1 MTREKYAIIKTE
13 QIFADMLEVLQM
25 DEVQGTIYDVVFR
38 NEQNGYTVLELEQD
52 KELHTLVGYFSFL
65 NIGETIRAFG
75 KWVQH
80 PDYGNQFKVETYSS
94 VTPATANGIEK
105 YLASG
110 LIPGIGPHTAK
121 KLVEK
126 FGLDTLDIIQYNP
139 DRLTE
144 VEGIGQKKAEKIF
157 EAFQEQKE
165 LKDIMIFL
173 EQYGIGPA
181 YAVRIYKTYG
191 ADTIKEIKDN
201 PYKLADDVFGIGFKM
216 ADKVALSMGISKS
229 SQHRVASGT
238 RYVLNQYHG
247 NGHTFVPQAELVRT
261 ASALLEV
268 DETRVEDTIVKLF
281 IEKKLVVENI
291 SDIKGVYSVPFF
303 KAESGA
309 AGRLTQLLHYK
320 ISPLDVDMDSEIEAV
335 EKAEGI
341 ELAEKQRMAVK
352 EALSQGI
359 LVITGGP
366 GTGKTTT
373 IKTIINILEKQGLDV
388 LLAAP
393 TGRAAKRMQEATG
406 RDAKTIHRLLEFGYG
421 DNEEEMFFQ
430 KNEDS
435 PLECDVIIVDEVS
448 MIDILLMN
456 NLLKAIAEG
465 TRVILVGDVDQLPS
479 VGPGNVLRD
488 IIESGVLPVVRLDEI
503 FRQAESSMIV
513 VNAHKINR
521 GETPVISS
529 KNSDFFLIRQESQ
542 EDIVSTI
549 IELCTERLP
558 KYTGLDFYE
567 GIQVL
572 SPMKKGLC
580 GVLNLNQELQKALNP
595 QGRDK
600 AEKPHREA
608 VFRVGDKVMQIK
620 NNYKMK
626 WQSILDFDKE
636 GEGVFNGDL
645 GTIMDMDT
653 EEQYLEVLFDRE
665 RMVRYDFSMLD
676 ELEHAYA
683 LTVHKS
689 QGSEFPVLVMPLTF
703 GPPMLMTRN
712 LLYTGLTRAK
722 SMVVLVGKDR
732 FLQQMI
738 KNNHITTR
746 HSGLKERLGR
756 WNYD

>member
-1 MTREKYAIIKTE
+1 MTGQNETREVHA
-13 QIFADMLEVLQM
+13 M
-25 DEVQGTIYDVVFR
+25 DEVQGTICEIIFR
-38 NEQNGYTVLELEQD
+38 NEYNGYTVLDLECND
-52 KELHTLVGYFSFL
+52 ELHTLIGYFSFL
-65 NIGETIRAFG
+65 NIGETIKAYG
-75 KWVQH
+75 SWVQH
-80 PDYGNQFKVETYSS
+80 PSYGNQFKVETYTT
-94 VTPATANGIEK
+94 VTPATINGIER
-105 YLASG
+105 YLSSG

-126 FGLDTLDIIQYNP
+126 FGLDTLDIMQYNP

-144 VEGIGQKKAEKIF
+144 VEGIGQKKAAKIS

-165 LKDIMIFL
+165 LKDIMMFL

-191 ADTIKEIKDN
+191 ENTIKEIKEN
-201 PYKLADDVFGIGFKM
+201 PYKLSDDIFGIGFKM
-216 ADKVALSMGISKS
+216 ADRIAMSMGVSKFS
-229 SQHRVASGT
+229 EYRTASGT

-247 NGHTFVPQAELVRT
+247 NGHTFVPQEELVRSS
-261 ASALLEV
+261 AALLDV
-268 DETRVEDTIVKLF
+268 DEAHIEDTIVRLF
-281 IEKKLVVENI
+281 IDNKLVVENI
-291 SDIKGVYSVPFF
+291 GDIRGVYSVPFF
-303 KAESGA
+303 RAESGTA
-309 AGRLTQLLHYK
+309 RRLMQLLYYK
-320 ISPLDVDMDSEIEAV
+320 IPTMDLDMDAEIAEI

-341 ELAEKQRMAVK
+341 ELADKQKTAVR
-352 EALSQGI
+352 EALTQGI

-373 IKTIINILEKQGLDV
+373 IKTIISIFEKHGLEV

-406 RDAKTIHRLLEFGYG
+406 REAKTIHRLLEFGYG
-421 DNEEEMFFQ
+421 DSDEEMFFQ
-430 KNEDS
+430 KNEES
-435 PLECDVIIVDEVS
+435 PLECDVIIIDEVS
-448 MIDILLMN
+448 MIDILLAN

-488 IIESGVLPVVRLDEI
+488 IIDSGVLPVVRLDEI

-513 VNAHKINR
+513 VNAHRINR
-521 GETPVISS
+521 GEPPVLSS
-529 KNSDFFLIRQESQ
+529 KNGDFFLIRQETQ

-549 IELCTERLP
+549 IELCTSRLP
-558 KYTGLDFYE
+558 KYTGLDPYD

-580 GVLNLNQELQKALNP
+580 GVLNLNHVLQEVLNP
-595 QGRDK
+595 RGSGK
-600 AEKPHREA
+600 EEKQHREV

-620 NNYKMK
+620 NNYRMK
-626 WQSILDFDKE
+626 WQNINNPEIE

-645 GTIMDMDT
+645 GTIASIDN
-653 EEQYLEVLFDRE
+653 EELYMEVIFDRE
-665 RMVRYDFSMLD
+665 RMVKYDFTMLD

-712 LLYTGLTRAK
+712 LLYTALTRAK
-722 SMVVLVGKDR
+722 SMVVLVGKER
-732 FLQQMI
+732 FLYQMI
-738 KNNHITTR
+738 SNNHIITR
-746 HSGLKERLGR
+746 HSGLRNRLSVTE
-756 WNYD
+756 Y

>member
-1 MTREKYAIIKTE
+1 ME
-13 QIFADMLEVLQM
+13 
-25 DEVQGTIYDVVFR
+25 EVQGTIYEVVFR

-52 KELHTLVGYFSFL
+52 KELLTLVGYFSFI
-65 NIGETIRAFG
+65 NIGETIKAYG

-80 PDYGNQFKVETYSS
+80 PDYGNQFKVETYTS
-94 VTPATANGIEK
+94 VTPATVNGIEK

-110 LIPGIGPHTAK
+110 LIPGIGPHIAK

-126 FGLDTLDIIQYNP
+126 FGLDTLDVIQYSP
-139 DRLTE
+139 DRLIE

-157 EAFQEQKE
+157 EAFFEQKE
-165 LKDIMIFL
+165 LKDIMMFL

-191 ADTIKEIKDN
+191 ANTINEIKEN
-201 PYKLADDVFGIGFKM
+201 PYKLADDIFGIGFKM
-216 ADKVALSMGISKS
+216 ADRVALSMGVSKAS
-229 SQHRVASGT
+229 EYRTASGT

-247 NGHTFVPQAELVRT
+247 NGHTFVPQEELVRT
-261 ASALLEV
+261 AAALLEV
-268 DETRVEDTIVKLF
+268 DETSVEDTILKLF
-281 IEKKLVVENI
+281 IDKKLVVENVG
-291 SDIKGVYSVPFF
+291 DIKGVYAVPFF

-309 AGRLTQLLHYK
+309 ARRLMQLLYYK
-320 ISPLDVDMDSEIEAV
+320 IPPLDVDMDKEISEV
-335 EKAEGI
+335 ERAEGI
-341 ELAEKQRMAVK
+341 ELAEKQRIAVK
-352 EALSQGI
+352 EALTQGI

-373 IKTIINILEKQGLDV
+373 IKTIINLFEKQGLEV

-421 DNEEEMFFQ
+421 DSDEEMFFQ
-430 KNEDS
+430 KNEES

-448 MIDILLMN
+448 MIDILLVN

-488 IIESGVLPVVRLDEI
+488 IIESGVLPVVTLDEI

-513 VNAHKINR
+513 VNAHRINR
-521 GETPVISS
+521 GEAPVVSS

-542 EDIVSTI
+542 ESIVSTI

-558 KYTGLDFYE
+558 KYTGLDFYD

-595 QGRDK
+595 KGSNK
-600 AEKPHREA
+600 AEKPHRDT

-620 NNYKMK
+620 NNYRMK
-626 WQSILDFDKE
+626 WKSINNSEKE
-636 GEGVFNGDL
+636 GEGEFNGDL
-645 GTIMDMDT
+645 GTIMEIDN
-653 EEQYLEVLFDRE
+653 EEQNLEVLFDRE
-665 RMVRYDFSMLD
+665 RLVKYDFTMLD

-722 SMVVLVGKDR
+722 SMVVLVGKEK

-738 KNNHITTR
+738 GNNHITTR
-746 HSGLKERLGR
+746 YSGLRGRL
-756 WNYD
+756 DKLDFI

>member
-1 MTREKYAIIKTE
+1 
-13 QIFADMLEVLQM
+13 M

-38 NEQNGYTVLELEQD
+38 NEQNGYTVLDLEQD
-52 KELHTLVGYFSFL
+52 KELLTLVGYFSFL
-65 NIGETIRAFG
+65 NLGETIKAYG
-75 KWVQH
+75 TWVQH
-80 PDYGNQFKVETYSS
+80 PNYGNQFKVETYTT
-94 VTPATANGIEK
+94 VTPATVNGIEK

-110 LIPGIGPHTAK
+110 LIPGIGPHIAR

-126 FGLDTLDIIQYNP
+126 FGLDTLDIIQYNS
-139 DRLTE
+139 DRLMQ
-144 VEGIGQKKAEKIF
+144 VEGIGQKKAAKIF

-165 LKDIMIFL
+165 LKDIMMFL
-173 EQYGIGPA
+173 EQYGIGPS

-191 ADTIKEIKDN
+191 VNTINEIKAN
-201 PYKLADDVFGIGFKM
+201 PYKLSDDIFGIGFKM
-216 ADKVALSMGISKS
+216 ADRVALSMGVSKYS
-229 SQHRVASGT
+229 EYRTASGT

-247 NGHTFVPQAELVRT
+247 SGHTFVPEDELVRS
-261 ASALLEV
+261 AAALLEV
-268 DETRVEDTIVKLF
+268 DEASVSDTLVKLS
-281 IEKKLVVENI
+281 IEKKLVVESI
-291 SDIKGVYSVPFF
+291 GDIRGVYSLPFF
-303 KAESGA
+303 MAEVGTA
-309 AGRLTQLLHYK
+309 RRLMQLLHFK
-320 ISPLDVDMDSEIEAV
+320 INPMDLDIDSEISAV
-335 EKAEGI
+335 ERLEGV
-341 ELAEKQRMAVK
+341 ELADKQKAAVG
-352 EALSQGI
+352 EALTQGI

-373 IKTIINILEKQGLDV
+373 IKTIISIFEKHGMNV

-393 TGRAAKRMQEATG
+393 TGRAAKRMQEAAG

-421 DNEEEMFFQ
+421 DSEEEMFFQ
-430 KNEDS
+430 KNEES

-465 TRVILVGDVDQLPS
+465 TRVVLVGDVDQLPS

-488 IIESGVLPVVRLDEI
+488 IIDSGMLPVVRLDEI

-513 VNAHKINR
+513 VNAHRINR
-521 GETPVISS
+521 GEPPIISS
-529 KNSDFFLIRQESQ
+529 KSGDFFLIREESQ
-542 EDIVSTI
+542 EGIVSTI
-549 IELCTERLP
+549 IELCTKRLP
-558 KYTGLDFYE
+558 NYTGLDSHE

-580 GVLNLNQELQKALNP
+580 GVLNLNQELQSALNP
-595 QGRDK
+595 KAPDK
-600 AEKPHREA
+600 TEKLHREA

-620 NNYKMK
+620 NNYKLK
-626 WQSILDFDKE
+626 WLNINNPEQE

-645 GTIMDMDT
+645 GIIMDINNED
-653 EEQYLEVLFDRE
+653 QYMEVIFDKE
-665 RMVRYDFSMLD
+665 RKVKYDFTILD

-722 SMVVLVGKDR
+722 NMVVLVGKER

-738 KNNHITTR
+738 NNNHIIKR
-746 HSGLKERLGR
+746 HSGLRGRLGR
-756 WNYD
+756 WEYD

>member
-1 MTREKYAIIKTE
+1 
-13 QIFADMLEVLQM
+13 M

-38 NEQNGYTVLELEQD
+38 NEQNGYTVLDLEQD
-52 KELHTLVGYFSFL
+52 KELLTLVGYFSFL
-65 NIGETIRAFG
+65 NLGETIKAYG
-75 KWVQH
+75 TWVQH
-80 PDYGNQFKVETYSS
+80 PNYGNQFKVETYTT
-94 VTPATANGIEK
+94 VTPATVNGIEK

-110 LIPGIGPHTAK
+110 LIPGIGPHIAR

-126 FGLDTLDIIQYNP
+126 FGLDTLDIIQYNS
-139 DRLTE
+139 DRLMQ
-144 VEGIGQKKAEKIF
+144 VEGIGQKKAAKIF

-165 LKDIMIFL
+165 LKDIMMFL
-173 EQYGIGPA
+173 EQYGIGPS

-191 ADTIKEIKDN
+191 VNTINEIKAN
-201 PYKLADDVFGIGFKM
+201 PYKLSDDIFGIGFKM
-216 ADKVALSMGISKS
+216 ADRVALSMGVSKYS
-229 SQHRVASGT
+229 EYRTASGT

-247 NGHTFVPQAELVRT
+247 SGHTFVPEDELVRS
-261 ASALLEV
+261 AAALLEV
-268 DETRVEDTIVKLF
+268 DEASVSDTLVKLS
-281 IEKKLVVENI
+281 IEKKLVVESI
-291 SDIKGVYSVPFF
+291 GDIRGVYSLPFF
-303 KAESGA
+303 MAEVGTA
-309 AGRLTQLLHYK
+309 RRLMQLLHFK
-320 ISPLDVDMDSEIEAV
+320 INPMDLDIDSEISAV
-335 EKAEGI
+335 ERLESI
-341 ELAEKQRMAVK
+341 ELADKQKTAVG
-352 EALSQGI
+352 EALTQGI

-373 IKTIINILEKQGLDV
+373 IKTIISIFEKHGMNV

-421 DNEEEMFFQ
+421 DSEEEMFFQ
-430 KNEDS
+430 KNEES

-465 TRVILVGDVDQLPS
+465 TRVVLVGDVDQLPS

-488 IIESGVLPVVRLDEI
+488 IIDSGMLPVVRLDEI

-513 VNAHKINR
+513 VNAHRINR
-521 GETPVISS
+521 GEPPIISS
-529 KNSDFFLIRQESQ
+529 KSGDFFLIREESQ
-542 EDIVSTI
+542 EGIVSTI
-549 IELCTERLP
+549 IELCTKRLP
-558 KYTGLDFYE
+558 NYTGLDSHE

-580 GVLNLNQELQKALNP
+580 GVLNLNQELQSALNP
-595 QGRDK
+595 KAPDK
-600 AEKPHREA
+600 TEKLHREA

-620 NNYKMK
+620 NNYKLK
-626 WQSILDFDKE
+626 WLNINNSEQE

-645 GTIMDMDT
+645 GIIMDINNED
-653 EEQYLEVLFDRE
+653 QYMEVIFDKE
-665 RMVRYDFSMLD
+665 RKVKYDFTILD

-722 SMVVLVGKDR
+722 NMVVLVGKER

-738 KNNHITTR
+738 NNNHIIKR
-746 HSGLKERLGR
+746 HSGLRGRLGR
-756 WNYD
+756 WEYD

>member
-1 MTREKYAIIKTE
+1 
-13 QIFADMLEVLQM
+13 M

-65 NIGETIRAFG
+65 NLGEIIKAYG
-75 KWVQH
+75 SWVQH
-80 PDYGNQFKVETYSS
+80 PDYGNQFKVETYTT
-94 VTPATANGIEK
+94 VTPATINGIEK

-121 KLVEK
+121 KLVER

-139 DRLTE
+139 DRLIE
-144 VEGIGQKKAEKIF
+144 VDGIGQKKAEKIC

-165 LKDIMIFL
+165 LKDIMMFL
-173 EQYGIGPA
+173 EQYGIGAA

-191 ADTIKEIKDN
+191 GNTINEIKEN

-216 ADKVALSMGISKS
+216 ADRVALSMGISKS
-229 SQHRVASGT
+229 SEYRISSGT

-247 NGHTFVPQAELVRT
+247 NGHTFVPQEELVKS
-261 ASALLEV
+261 AAALLEV
-268 DETRVEDTIVKLF
+268 DETNIEDTIVRLS
-281 IEKKLVVENI
+281 IDKKLVVENVG
-291 SDIKGVYSVPFF
+291 DIRGVYSVPFF
-303 KAESGA
+303 KAESGTA
-309 AGRLTQLLHYK
+309 RRLMQLLYFK
-320 ISPLDVDMDSEIEAV
+320 IPPMDVDIDSEITEV
-335 EKAEGI
+335 ERSEGI
-341 ELAEKQRMAVK
+341 ELAEMQKSAVR
-352 EALSQGI
+352 EALTQGI

-373 IKTIINILEKQGLDV
+373 IKTIINLFEKHGLNV
-388 LLAAP
+388 MLAAP

-421 DNEEEMFFQ
+421 DSDEEMFFQ
-430 KNEDS
+430 KNEES

-456 NLLKAIAEG
+456 NLLKALAEG

-521 GETPVISS
+521 GEAPIISS
-529 KNSDFFLIRQESQ
+529 QNGDFFLMRRESQ
-542 EDIVSTI
+542 EAIVSTI
-549 IELCTERLP
+549 IELCKERLP
-558 KYTGLDFYE
+558 KYTGLDYYE

-580 GVLNLNQELQKALNP
+580 GVLNLNQELQNALNP
-595 QGRDK
+595 K
-600 AEKPHREA
+600 ADNKNEKTYRET
-608 VFRVGDKVMQIK
+608 VYRVGDKVMQIK

-626 WQSILDFDKE
+626 WQSIANCEKE

-645 GTIMDMDT
+645 GTIVEIDNED
-653 EEQYLEVLFDRE
+653 QYLNVIFDKE
-665 RMVRYDFSMLD
+665 RMVKYDFSMLD

-722 SMVVLVGKDR
+722 SMVVLVGKER
-732 FLQQMI
+732 FLQQMVN
-738 KNNHITTR
+738 NNHIATR
-746 HSGLKERLGR
+746 HSGLRGRLDK
-756 WNYD
+756 WYD

>member
-1 MTREKYAIIKTE
+1 
-13 QIFADMLEVLQM
+13 M
-25 DEVQGTIYDVVFR
+25 DEIQGTICEIIFR
-38 NEQNGYTVLELEQD
+38 NEYNGYTVLDLECD
-52 KELHTLVGYFSFL
+52 SELHTLIGYFSFL
-65 NIGETIRAFG
+65 NLGETIKAYG
-75 KWVQH
+75 SWVQH
-80 PDYGNQFKVETYSS
+80 PSYGNQFKVETYTT
-94 VTPATANGIEK
+94 VTPATINGIEK
-105 YLASG
+105 YLSSG
-110 LIPGIGPHTAK
+110 LIPGIGPHTAR

-126 FGLDTLDIIQYNP
+126 FGLDTLDIMQYNP

-144 VEGIGQKKAEKIF
+144 VEGIGQKKAEKIT

-165 LKDIMIFL
+165 LKDIMMFL

-191 ADTIKEIKDN
+191 ENTIKEIKEN
-201 PYKLADDVFGIGFKM
+201 PYKLADDIFGIGFKM
-216 ADKVALSMGISKS
+216 ADRIAMSMGVSKFS
-229 SQHRVASGT
+229 EYRTASGT

-247 NGHTFVPQAELVRT
+247 NGHTFVPQEELVRSS
-261 ASALLEV
+261 AALLDV
-268 DETRVEDTIVKLF
+268 DEAHIEDTIVRLF
-281 IEKKLVVENI
+281 IDNKLVVENI
-291 SDIKGVYSVPFF
+291 GDIRGVYSVPFF
-303 KAESGA
+303 KAESGTA
-309 AGRLTQLLHYK
+309 RRLMQLMYYK
-320 ISPLDVDMDSEIEAV
+320 IPPMDLDMDGEIAEI

-341 ELAEKQRMAVK
+341 ELADKQKTAVR
-352 EALSQGI
+352 EALTQGI

-373 IKTIINILEKQGLDV
+373 IKTIISIFEKHGLEV

-406 RDAKTIHRLLEFGYG
+406 REAKTIHRLLEFGYG
-421 DNEEEMFFQ
+421 DSDEEMFFQ
-430 KNEDS
+430 KNEES
-435 PLECDVIIVDEVS
+435 PLECDVIIIDEVS
-448 MIDILLMN
+448 MIDILLAN

-488 IIESGVLPVVRLDEI
+488 IIDSGVLPVVRLDEI

-513 VNAHKINR
+513 VNAHRINR
-521 GETPVISS
+521 GEPPVLSS
-529 KNSDFFLIRQESQ
+529 KNGDFFLIRQETQ

-549 IELCTERLP
+549 IELCTSRLP
-558 KYTGLDFYE
+558 KYTGLDPYE

-580 GVLNLNQELQKALNP
+580 GVLNLNHVLQEVLNP
-595 QGRDK
+595 RGSGK
-600 AEKPHREA
+600 EEKQHREV

-620 NNYKMK
+620 NNYRMK
-626 WQSILDFDKE
+626 WQNINNPDME

-645 GTIMDMDT
+645 GTIVNIDN
-653 EEQYLEVLFDRE
+653 EELYLEVVFDRE
-665 RMVRYDFSMLD
+665 RKVRYDFTVLD

-712 LLYTGLTRAK
+712 LLYTALTRAK
-722 SMVVLVGKDR
+722 SMVVLVGKER
-732 FLQQMI
+732 FLYQMI
-738 KNNHITTR
+738 SNNHIITR
-746 HSGLKERLGR
+746 HSGLRNRLSVTE
-756 WNYD
+756 Y

>member
-1 MTREKYAIIKTE
+1 
-13 QIFADMLEVLQM
+13 M

-38 NEQNGYTVLELEQD
+38 NEQNGYTVLDLEQD
-52 KELHTLVGYFSFL
+52 KELITLVGYFSFL
-65 NIGETIRAFG
+65 NIGETIKAYG
-75 KWVQH
+75 NWVQH

-94 VTPATANGIEK
+94 VTPATVNGIEK

-126 FGLDTLDIIQYNP
+126 FGLDTIDVIQYNP
-139 DRLTE
+139 SRLTE
-144 VEGIGQKKAEKIF
+144 VEGIGQKKAEKIY

-165 LKDIMIFL
+165 LKDIMMFL
-173 EQYGIGPA
+173 EQYGIGAA

-191 ADTIKEIKDN
+191 GNTINEIKEN

-216 ADKVALSMGISKS
+216 ADKVALSMGVSKS
-229 SQHRVASGT
+229 SEYRIASGT

-247 NGHTFVPQAELVRT
+247 NGHTFVPQEELVRS
-261 ASALLEV
+261 AAALLEV
-268 DETRVEDTIVKLF
+268 DETNIEDTIVKLF
-281 IEKKLVVENI
+281 IDKKLVVENI
-291 SDIKGVYSVPFF
+291 GDIRGVYSVPFF
-303 KAESGA
+303 KAESGTA
-309 AGRLTQLLHYK
+309 RRLMQLLYFK
-320 ISPLDVDMDSEIEAV
+320 APPLDVDIDNEISAV

-341 ELAEKQRMAVK
+341 ELAEKQKLAVR
-352 EALSQGI
+352 EALTQGI

-373 IKTIINILEKQGLDV
+373 IKTIINLFEKLGLNV

-421 DNEEEMFFQ
+421 DSDEEMFFQ
-430 KNEDS
+430 KNEES
-435 PLECDVIIVDEVS
+435 PLECDAIIVDEVS

-513 VNAHKINR
+513 VNAHRINR
-521 GETPVISS
+521 GEPPEISS
-529 KNSDFFLIRQESQ
+529 KNGDFFLIRRESQ

-549 IELCTERLP
+549 IELCTKRLP

-595 QGRDK
+595 KEGSK
-600 AEKPHREA
+600 TEKPYREV

-626 WQSILDFDKE
+626 WQSTADFDKE

-645 GTIMDMDT
+645 GTIVEIDNED
-653 EEQYLEVLFDRE
+653 QYLKVMFDRE
-665 RMVRYDFSMLD
+665 RMVKYDFSMLD

-722 SMVVLVGKDR
+722 SMVVLVGKER

-738 KNNHITTR
+738 RNNHIITR
-746 HSGLKERLGR
+746 HSGLRGRL
-756 WNYD
+756 DKLK

>member
-1 MTREKYAIIKTE
+1 
-13 QIFADMLEVLQM
+13 M
-25 DEVQGTIYDVVFR
+25 DEIQGTIHEVVFR
-38 NEQNGYTVLELEQD
+38 NEQNGYTVLELED
-52 KELHTLVGYFSFL
+52 NKDIHTLVGYFSFI
-65 NIGETIRAFG
+65 NIGETIKVYG

-80 PDYGNQFKVETYSS
+80 PDYGTQFKVETYTA
-94 VTPATANGIEK
+94 VTPATVNGIEK

-144 VEGIGQKKAEKIF
+144 VEGIGEKKAARIF

-165 LKDIMIFL
+165 LRDIMMFL

-191 ADTIKEIKDN
+191 AGTIAEIKEN

-216 ADKVALSMGISKS
+216 ADSVALSMGISKS
-229 SQHRVASGT
+229 SEYRIASGT

-247 NGHTFVPQAELVRT
+247 NGHSFVPQEELVK
-261 ASALLEV
+261 ASAAILGV
-268 DETRVEDTIVKLF
+268 DEARIEDILLKLF
-281 IEKKLVVENI
+281 IDKKIVVDTVG
-291 SDIKGVYSVPFF
+291 DIRAVYSVPFF
-303 KAESGA
+303 KAELGTA
-309 AGRLTQLLHYK
+309 RRLMQLSYYG
-320 ISPLDVDMDSEIEAV
+320 IPPLDVDVDKDIEAI
-335 EKAEGI
+335 EKEDGI
-341 ELAEKQRMAVK
+341 ELAENQRKAVK
-352 EALSQGI
+352 EAASKGI

-373 IKTIINILEKQGLDV
+373 IKTIIKLFEKKGLDV

-406 RDAKTIHRLLEFGYG
+406 REAKTIHRLLEYG
-421 DNEEEMFFQ
+421 CGESDEEAFFQ

-435 PLECDVIIVDEVS
+435 PLECDAIIIDEVS

-465 TRVILVGDVDQLPS
+465 TRVVLVGDVDQLPS

-488 IIESGVLPVVRLDEI
+488 IIDSGAVPVVRLNEI

-521 GETPVISS
+521 GEAPAISP
-529 KNSDFFLIRQESQ
+529 KNSDFFFIRRESQ

-549 IELCTERLP
+549 LELCCKRLP
-558 KYTGLDFYE
+558 KFTGLDFYE

-572 SPMKKGLC
+572 SPMKKGIC
-580 GVLNLNQELQKALNP
+580 GVLNLNKELQKVLNP
-595 QGRDK
+595 ASSK
-600 AEKPHREA
+600 KNEKTYRE
-608 VFRVGDKVMQIK
+608 VVYRVGDKVMQIK

-626 WQSILDFDKE
+626 WQSITDFEKE
-636 GEGVFNGDL
+636 GEGIFNGDL
-645 GTIMDMDT
+645 GTIVSIDNED
-653 EEQYLEVLFDRE
+653 QYMEVVFDGE

-703 GPPMLMTRN
+703 GPPLLLTRN
-712 LLYTGLTRAK
+712 LLYTALTRAK
-722 SMVVLVGKDR
+722 NMVVLVGKEKY
-732 FLQQMI
+732 LYQMI
-738 KNNHITTR
+738 ENNHITKR
-746 HSGLKERLGR
+746 HSGLKGRLEKL
-756 WNYD
+756 NF

>member
-1 MTREKYAIIKTE
+1 
-13 QIFADMLEVLQM
+13 M

-38 NEQNGYTVLELEQD
+38 NEQNGYTVLDLERD
-52 KELHTLVGYFSFL
+52 KELLTLVGYFSFL
-65 NIGETIRAFG
+65 NIGETIKAYG
-75 KWVQH
+75 SWVQH
-80 PDYGNQFKVETYSS
+80 PSYGNQFKVETYTT
-94 VTPATANGIEK
+94 VTPATVNGIEK
-105 YLASG
+105 YLSSG

-139 DRLTE
+139 ERLTQ
-144 VEGIGQKKAEKIF
+144 VEGIGEKKAAKIF

-165 LKDIMIFL
+165 LKDIMMFL
-173 EQYGIGPA
+173 EQYGIGPS

-191 ADTIKEIKDN
+191 ANTINEIKGN
-201 PYKLADDVFGIGFKM
+201 PYKLSDDIFGIGFKM
-216 ADKVALSMGISKS
+216 ADRVALSMGVSKS
-229 SQHRVASGT
+229 SEYRIASGT
-238 RYVLNQYHG
+238 KYVLNQYHG
-247 NGHTFVPQAELVRT
+247 IGHTFVPEENLARS
-261 ASALLEV
+261 AAALLEV
-268 DETRVEDTIVKLF
+268 DETDISDTIVKLS
-281 IEKKLVVENI
+281 IEKKLVVE
-291 SDIKGVYSVPFF
+291 DIGDIRGVYSVPFF
-303 KAESGA
+303 RAEVGA
-309 AGRLTQLLHYK
+309 AGRLMQLLHFK
-320 ISPLDVDMDSEIEAV
+320 VPPMDLDLDSEISEV
-335 EKAEGI
+335 EKLEGI
-341 ELAEKQRMAVK
+341 ELADKQRTAVG
-352 EALSQGI
+352 EALTQSI

-373 IKTIINILEKQGLDV
+373 IKTILSLFEKHGFDV

-421 DNEEEMFFQ
+421 DSDEDMFFQ
-430 KNEDS
+430 KNEES
-435 PLECDVIIVDEVS
+435 PLECDVIIIDEVS

-456 NLLKAIAEG
+456 NLLKAVAEG
-465 TRVILVGDVDQLPS
+465 TRVILAGDVDQLPS

-513 VNAHKINR
+513 VNAHRINR
-521 GETPVISS
+521 GEAPIISS
-529 KNSDFFLIRQESQ
+529 KNGDFFLIKEESQ

-549 IELCTERLP
+549 IELCTKRLP
-558 KYTGLDFYE
+558 KYTGLDPYE

-595 QGRDK
+595 QDSSKTEKQHRD
-600 AEKPHREA
+600 A

-620 NNYKMK
+620 NNYRIK
-626 WQSILDFDKE
+626 WQGVNSLERE

-645 GTIMDMDT
+645 GTIMDINNED
-653 EEQYLEVLFDRE
+653 QYMEVVFDRE
-665 RMVRYDFSMLD
+665 RKVKYDFSMLD

-722 SMVVLVGKDR
+722 SMVVLVGKER

-738 KNNHITTR
+738 KNNHITAR
-746 HSGLKERLGR
+746 YSGLRRRLSR
-756 WNYD
+756 WEYD

>member
-1 MTREKYAIIKTE
+1 
-13 QIFADMLEVLQM
+13 M
-25 DEVQGTIYDVVFR
+25 DEVQGTIYEVVFR

-52 KELHTLVGYFSFL
+52 KELLTLVGYFSFL
-65 NIGETIRAFG
+65 NIGETIKAYG

-80 PDYGNQFKVETYSS
+80 PDYGNQFKVETYTA
-94 VTPATANGIEK
+94 VTPATVNGIEK

-110 LIPGIGPHTAK
+110 LIQGIGPHTAR
-121 KLVEK
+121 KLVER

-144 VEGIGQKKAEKIF
+144 VEGIGPKKAEKIF

-165 LKDIMIFL
+165 LKDIMMFL
-173 EQYGIGPA
+173 EQYGIGAA

-191 ADTIKEIKDN
+191 ANTINEIKEN
-201 PYKLADDVFGIGFKM
+201 PYKLADDIFGIGFKM
-216 ADKVALSMGISKS
+216 ADRVALSMGVSKAS
-229 SQHRVASGT
+229 EYRVASGT

-247 NGHTFVPQAELVRT
+247 NGHTFVPQEELVRSS
-261 ASALLEV
+261 AALLGV
-268 DETRVEDTIVKLF
+268 DETFVEDTIVKLF
-281 IEKKLVVENI
+281 IDKKLVVENI
-291 SDIKGVYSVPFF
+291 GDIRGVYSIPFF
-303 KAESGA
+303 KAESGTA
-309 AGRLTQLLHYK
+309 RRLMQLLYFK
-320 ISPLDVDMDSEIEAV
+320 IPPMDIDIDSEISAV
-335 EKAEGI
+335 ESSEGI
-341 ELAEKQRMAVK
+341 ELAEKQKLAVR
-352 EALSQGI
+352 EALTKGI

-373 IKTIINILEKQGLDV
+373 IRTIISLFEKQGLEV

-406 RDAKTIHRLLEFGYG
+406 RNAKTIHRLLEFGYG
-421 DNEEEMFFQ
+421 DNDEEMFFQ
-430 KNEDS
+430 KNEES

-513 VNAHKINR
+513 VNAHRINR
-521 GETPVISS
+521 GEPPVISS
-529 KNSDFFLIRQESQ
+529 RNGDFFLIRQENQ
-542 EDIVSTI
+542 ENIVSTI

-558 KYTGLDFYE
+558 KYTGLDFYD

-580 GVLNLNQELQKALNP
+580 GVLNLNKELQKALNP
-595 QGRDK
+595 K
-600 AEKPHREA
+600 EHNKSEKPHKEA
-608 VFRVGDKVMQIK
+608 IFRVGDKVMQIK

-626 WQSILDFDKE
+626 WQSLNDFEKE

-645 GTIMDMDT
+645 GTIMDIDN
-653 EEQYLEVLFDRE
+653 EEQYLEVIFDRE
-665 RMVRYDFSMLD
+665 RLVRYDFTMLD

-722 SMVVLVGKDR
+722 SMVVLVGKEH

-738 KNNHITTR
+738 NNNHITAR
-746 HSGLKERLGR
+746 NSGLRGRLDKM
-756 WNYD
+756 NLI

>member
-1 MTREKYAIIKTE
+1 
-13 QIFADMLEVLQM
+13 M
-25 DEVQGTIYDVVFR
+25 DEIQGIIHEIIFR
-38 NEQNGYTVLELEQD
+38 NESNGYTVMDLERD
-52 KELHTLVGYFSFL
+52 KELLTLTGYFSFL

-75 KWVQH
+75 AWVQH
-80 PDYGNQFKVETYSS
+80 PNYGSQFKVESYTT
-94 VTPATANGIEK
+94 VTPATVSGIER

-110 LIPGIGPHTAK
+110 LISGIGPHLAK

-139 DRLTE
+139 DRLIE
-144 VEGIGQKKAEKIF
+144 VDGIGAKKSAKIY
-157 EAFQEQKE
+157 EAFEKQKE
-165 LKDIMIFL
+165 LRDIMMFL
-173 EQYGIGPA
+173 EQYGIGPS

-191 ADTIKEIKDN
+191 ADTINEIKGN
-201 PYKLADDVFGIGFKM
+201 PYKLAEDIFGIGFKM
-216 ADKVALSMGISKS
+216 ADRVAMSMGISKS
-229 SQHRVASGT
+229 SEYRIAAGT
-238 RYVLNQYHG
+238 RYMLNQYHG
-247 NGHTFVPQAELVRT
+247 SGHTFAPYEDLVR
-261 ASALLEV
+261 SAADLLEV
-268 DETRVEDTIVKLF
+268 GESD
-281 IEKKLVVENI
+281 IENIIIRLSIDKKLVSENI
-291 SDIKGVYSVPFF
+291 GDIRGVYSIPFF
-303 KAESGA
+303 KAESGTSR
-309 AGRLTQLLHYK
+309 RLMQLLYYK
-320 ISPLDVDMDSEIEAV
+320 VPPIDLDADREISAV
-335 EKAEGI
+335 ERTEGI
-341 ELAEKQRMAVK
+341 VLADKQRTAVV
-352 EALSQGI
+352 EALAKGI

-366 GTGKTTT
+366 GTGKTTI
-373 IKTIINILEKQGLDV
+373 IKTIINIFEKQGLSV

-406 RDAKTIHRLLEFGYG
+406 RDARTIHRMLEFGYG
-421 DNEEEMFFQ
+421 DSDEEAYFQ

-435 PLECDVIIVDEVS
+435 PLECDAIIIDEVS

-465 TRVILVGDVDQLPS
+465 TRVILAGDVDQLPS

-513 VNAHKINR
+513 VNAHRINR
-521 GETPVISS
+521 GEPPVMST
-529 KNSDFFLIRQESQ
+529 KDSDFFFIRQDTQ

-549 IELCTERLP
+549 IKLCTERLP
-558 KYTGLDFYE
+558 KYTGLDYHE

-595 QGRDK
+595 RGGNK
-600 AEKPHREA
+600 AEKEYRDS

-626 WQSILDFDKE
+626 WQSINDPDTE

-645 GTIMDMDT
+645 GTIVHIDNED
-653 EEQYLEVLFDRE
+653 QYIEVMFDRE
-665 RMVRYDFSMLD
+665 RKVRYDFSILD

-722 SMVVLVGKDR
+722 SMVVLVGKES
-732 FLQQMI
+732 FLHRMI
-738 KNNHITTR
+738 NNNRIIAR
-746 HSGLKERLGR
+746 NSGLQRRLCR
-756 WNYD
+756 WGND

>member
-1 MTREKYAIIKTE
+1 
-13 QIFADMLEVLQM
+13 M
-25 DEVQGTIYDVVFR
+25 DEIQGTIHEVVFR
-38 NEQNGYTVLELEQD
+38 NEQNGYTVLELGD
-52 KELHTLVGYFSFL
+52 NKDIHTLVGYFSFI
-65 NIGETIRAFG
+65 NIGETIKAYG

-80 PDYGNQFKVETYSS
+80 PDYGTQFKVETYTA
-94 VTPATANGIEK
+94 VTPATVNGIEK

-144 VEGIGQKKAEKIF
+144 VEGIGEKKAARIF

-165 LKDIMIFL
+165 LRDIMMFL

-191 ADTIKEIKDN
+191 AGTIAEIKEN

-216 ADKVALSMGISKS
+216 ADSVALSMGISKS
-229 SQHRVASGT
+229 SEYRIASGT

-247 NGHTFVPQAELVRT
+247 NGHSFVPQEELVK
-261 ASALLEV
+261 ASAAILGV
-268 DETRVEDTIVKLF
+268 DEARIEDILLKLF
-281 IEKKLVVENI
+281 IDKKIVVDTVG
-291 SDIKGVYSVPFF
+291 DIRAVYSVPFF
-303 KAESGA
+303 KAELGTA
-309 AGRLTQLLHYK
+309 RRLMQLSYYG
-320 ISPLDVDMDSEIEAV
+320 IPPLDVDVDKDIEAI
-335 EKAEGI
+335 EKEDGI
-341 ELAEKQRMAVK
+341 ELAENQRKAVK
-352 EALSQGI
+352 EAASKGI

-373 IKTIINILEKQGLDV
+373 IKTIIKLFEKKGLDV

-406 RDAKTIHRLLEFGYG
+406 REAKTIHRLLEYG
-421 DNEEEMFFQ
+421 CGESDEEAFFQ

-435 PLECDVIIVDEVS
+435 PLECDAIIIDEVS

-465 TRVILVGDVDQLPS
+465 TRVVLVGDVDQLPS

-488 IIESGVLPVVRLDEI
+488 IIDSGAVPVVRLNEI

-521 GETPVISS
+521 GEAPAISP
-529 KNSDFFLIRQESQ
+529 KNSDFFFIRRESQ

-549 IELCTERLP
+549 LELCCKRLP
-558 KYTGLDFYE
+558 KFTGLDFYE

-572 SPMKKGLC
+572 SPMKKGIC
-580 GVLNLNQELQKALNP
+580 GVLNLNKELQKVLNP
-595 QGRDK
+595 ASSK
-600 AEKPHREA
+600 KNEKTYRE
-608 VFRVGDKVMQIK
+608 VVYRVGDKVMQIK

-626 WQSILDFDKE
+626 WQSITDFEKE
-636 GEGVFNGDL
+636 GEGIFNGDL
-645 GTIMDMDT
+645 GTIVSIDNED
-653 EEQYLEVLFDRE
+653 QYMEVVFDGE

-703 GPPMLMTRN
+703 GPPLLLTRN
-712 LLYTGLTRAK
+712 LLYTALTRAK
-722 SMVVLVGKDR
+722 NMVVLVGKEKY
-732 FLQQMI
+732 LYQMI
-738 KNNHITTR
+738 ENNHITKR
-746 HSGLKERLGR
+746 HSGLKGRLEKL
-756 WNYD
+756 NF

>member
-1 MTREKYAIIKTE
+1 MER
-13 QIFADMLEVLQM
+13 
-25 DEVQGTIYDVVFR
+25 
-38 NEQNGYTVLELEQD
+38 
-52 KELHTLVGYFSFL
+52 
-65 NIGETIRAFG
+65 
-75 KWVQH
+75 
-80 PDYGNQFKVETYSS
+80 
-94 VTPATANGIEK
+94 
-105 YLASG
+105 
-110 LIPGIGPHTAK
+110 
-121 KLVEK
+121 

-144 VEGIGQKKAEKIF
+144 VEGIGPKKAEKIF

-165 LKDIMIFL
+165 LKDIMMFL
-173 EQYGIGPA
+173 EQYGIGAA

-191 ADTIKEIKDN
+191 ANTINEIKEN
-201 PYKLADDVFGIGFKM
+201 PYKLADDIFGIGFKM
-216 ADKVALSMGISKS
+216 ADRVALSMGVSKAS
-229 SQHRVASGT
+229 EYRVASGT

-247 NGHTFVPQAELVRT
+247 NGHTFVPQEELVRSS
-261 ASALLEV
+261 AALLGV
-268 DETRVEDTIVKLF
+268 DETFVEDTIVKLF
-281 IEKKLVVENI
+281 IDKKLVVENI
-291 SDIKGVYSVPFF
+291 GDIRGVYSIPFF
-303 KAESGA
+303 KAESGTA
-309 AGRLTQLLHYK
+309 RRLMQLLYFK
-320 ISPLDVDMDSEIEAV
+320 IPPMDIDIDSEISAV
-335 EKAEGI
+335 ESSEGI
-341 ELAEKQRMAVK
+341 ELAEKQKLAVR
-352 EALSQGI
+352 EALTKGI

-373 IKTIINILEKQGLDV
+373 IRTIISLFEKQGLEV

-406 RDAKTIHRLLEFGYG
+406 RNAKTIHRLLEFGYG
-421 DNEEEMFFQ
+421 DNDEEMFFQ
-430 KNEDS
+430 KNEES

-513 VNAHKINR
+513 VNAHRINR
-521 GETPVISS
+521 GEPPVISS
-529 KNSDFFLIRQESQ
+529 RNGDFFLIRQENQ
-542 EDIVSTI
+542 ENIVSTI

-558 KYTGLDFYE
+558 KYTGLDFYD

-580 GVLNLNQELQKALNP
+580 GVLNLNKELQKALNP
-595 QGRDK
+595 K
-600 AEKPHREA
+600 EHNKSEKPHKEA
-608 VFRVGDKVMQIK
+608 IFRVGDKVMQIK

-626 WQSILDFDKE
+626 WQSLNDFEKE

-645 GTIMDMDT
+645 GTIMDIDN
-653 EEQYLEVLFDRE
+653 EEQYLEVIFDRE
-665 RMVRYDFSMLD
+665 RLVRYDFTMLD

-722 SMVVLVGKDR
+722 SMVVLVGKEH

-738 KNNHITTR
+738 NNNHITAR
-746 HSGLKERLGR
+746 NSGLRGRLDKM
-756 WNYD
+756 NLI

>member
-1 MTREKYAIIKTE
+1 
-13 QIFADMLEVLQM
+13 M
-25 DEVQGTIYDVVFR
+25 DEVQGTICEIIFR
-38 NEQNGYTVLELEQD
+38 NEYNGYTVLDLECNN
-52 KELHTLVGYFSFL
+52 ELHTLIGYFSFL
-65 NIGETIRAFG
+65 NIGETIKAYG
-75 KWVQH
+75 SWVQH
-80 PDYGNQFKVETYSS
+80 PSYGSQFKVETYTT
-94 VTPATANGIEK
+94 VTPATINGIEK
-105 YLASG
+105 YLSSG

-126 FGLDTLDIIQYNP
+126 FGLDTLDIMQYNP

-144 VEGIGQKKAEKIF
+144 VEGIGDKKAAKIS

-165 LKDIMIFL
+165 LKDIMMFL

-181 YAVRIYKTYG
+181 YAVRIYRTYG
-191 ADTIKEIKDN
+191 ANTIKEIKEN
-201 PYKLADDVFGIGFKM
+201 PYKLADDIFGIGFKM
-216 ADKVALSMGISKS
+216 ADRIAMSMGVSKFS
-229 SQHRVASGT
+229 EYRTASGT

-247 NGHTFVPQAELVRT
+247 NGHTFVPQEELVRSS
-261 ASALLEV
+261 AALLDV
-268 DETRVEDTIVKLF
+268 DEAHIEDTIVRLF
-281 IEKKLVVENI
+281 IDNKLVAENI
-291 SDIKGVYSVPFF
+291 GDIRGVYSVPFF
-303 KAESGA
+303 RAESGTA
-309 AGRLTQLLHYK
+309 RRLMQLLYYK
-320 ISPLDVDMDSEIEAV
+320 IPPMDLDMEGEIAEI

-341 ELAEKQRMAVK
+341 ELADKQKTAVK
-352 EALSQGI
+352 EALTQGI

-373 IKTIINILEKQGLDV
+373 IKTIISIFEKHGLEV

-406 RDAKTIHRLLEFGYG
+406 REAKTIHRLLEFGYG
-421 DNEEEMFFQ
+421 DSDEEMFFQ
-430 KNEDS
+430 KNEES
-435 PLECDVIIVDEVS
+435 PLECDVIIIDEVS
-448 MIDILLMN
+448 MIDILLAN

-488 IIESGVLPVVRLDEI
+488 IIDSGVLPVVRLDEI

-513 VNAHKINR
+513 INAHRINR
-521 GETPVISS
+521 GEPPVLSS
-529 KNSDFFLIRQESQ
+529 KNGDFFLIRQESQ

-549 IELCTERLP
+549 IELCTSRLP
-558 KYTGLDFYE
+558 KYTGLDPYE

-580 GVLNLNQELQKALNP
+580 GVLNLNHVLQEVLNP
-595 QGRDK
+595 RGSGK
-600 AEKPHREA
+600 EEKQHREV

-620 NNYKMK
+620 NNYRMK
-626 WQSILDFDKE
+626 WRNINNLETE

-645 GTIMDMDT
+645 GTIVSIDN
-653 EEQYLEVLFDRE
+653 EELYMEVVFDRE
-665 RMVRYDFSMLD
+665 RKVKYDFTMLD

-712 LLYTGLTRAK
+712 LLYTALTRAK
-722 SMVVLVGKDR
+722 SMVVLVGKER
-732 FLQQMI
+732 FLYQMI
-738 KNNHITTR
+738 NNNHIITR
-746 HSGLKERLGR
+746 HSGLRKRLSAAE
-756 WNYD
+756 Y

>member
-1 MTREKYAIIKTE
+1 
-13 QIFADMLEVLQM
+13 M
-25 DEVQGTIYDVVFR
+25 DEVQGTIYEVVFR

-52 KELHTLVGYFSFL
+52 KELVTLVGYFSFL
-65 NIGETIRAFG
+65 NIGETIRAYG

-80 PDYGNQFKVETYSS
+80 PDYGNQFKVETYTS
-94 VTPATANGIEK
+94 VTPATVNGIEK

-139 DRLTE
+139 DRLIE
-144 VEGIGQKKAEKIF
+144 VEGIGKKKAEKIF

-165 LKDIMIFL
+165 LKDIMMFL
-173 EQYGIGPA
+173 ERYGIGAA
-181 YAVRIYKTYG
+181 YAVRIYKAYG
-191 ADTIKEIKDN
+191 ANTINEIKEN
-201 PYKLADDVFGIGFKM
+201 PYKLADDIFGIGFKM
-216 ADKVALSMGISKS
+216 ADQVALSMGVAKS
-229 SQHRVASGT
+229 SEYRVASGT
-238 RYVLNQYHG
+238 RYALNRFHG
-247 NGHTFVPQAELVRT
+247 SGHTYVPQEELVR
-261 ASALLEV
+261 SAAELLEV
-268 DETRVEDTIVKLF
+268 DETVVEDSITKLF
-281 IEKKLVVENI
+281 IDKKLVVENVGGVR
-291 SDIKGVYSVPFF
+291 GVYSVPFF
-303 KAESGA
+303 RAESGVA
-309 AGRLTQLLHYK
+309 RKLAQLLYFK
-320 ISPLDVDMDSEIEAV
+320 IPPIDMDIDSEISAV
-335 EKAEGI
+335 EGLEGI
-341 ELAEKQRMAVK
+341 ELAKQQKLAVK
-352 EALSQGI
+352 EALTKGI

-373 IKTIINILEKQGLDV
+373 IKTIISIFEKQGLEV

-421 DNEEEMFFQ
+421 DSDEEMFFQ

-456 NLLKAIAEG
+456 NLLKAVAEG

-488 IIESGVLPVVRLDEI
+488 IIESGVMPVVRLDEI

-521 GETPVISS
+521 GEPPVISS
-529 KNSDFFLIRQESQ
+529 KNSDFFLIRQENQ
-542 EDIVSTI
+542 ESIVSTI

-558 KYTGLDFYE
+558 KYTGLDFCE

-580 GVLNLNQELQKALNP
+580 GVLNLNRELQQALNP
-595 QGRDK
+595 RNRSK
-600 AEKPHREA
+600 PEKPYKEV

-626 WQSILDFDKE
+626 WKSLNDGKKE

-645 GTIMDMDT
+645 GIILNIDNED
-653 EEQYLEVLFDRE
+653 QYMEVIFDRE
-665 RMVRYDFSMLD
+665 RLVRYDFTMLD

-722 SMVVLVGKDR
+722 SMVVLVGKEH
-732 FLQQMI
+732 FLHQMI
-738 KNNHITTR
+738 NNNRISAR
-746 HSGLKERLGR
+746 NSGLRERLDR
-756 WNYD
+756 LNLV

>member
-1 MTREKYAIIKTE
+1 
-13 QIFADMLEVLQM
+13 M
-25 DEVQGTIYDVVFR
+25 DEVQGTIYEVVFR
-38 NEQNGYTVLELEQD
+38 NEQNGYTVLELEQE
-52 KELHTLVGYFSFL
+52 KELHTLVGYFSFI
-65 NIGETIRAFG
+65 NIGETIKAYG

-80 PDYGNQFKVETYSS
+80 PDYGNQFKVEAYNS

-139 DRLTE
+139 DRLIE
-144 VEGIGQKKAEKIF
+144 VEGIGQKKAEKMF

-165 LKDIMIFL
+165 LKDIMVFL

-191 ADTIKEIKDN
+191 TNTISEIKEN
-201 PYKLADDVFGIGFKM
+201 PYKLADDIFGIGFKM
-216 ADKVALSMGISKS
+216 ADKVALSMGVSKAS
-229 SQHRVASGT
+229 EYRTASGT

-247 NGHTFVPQAELVRT
+247 NGHTFVPQESLVRT
-261 ASALLEV
+261 AAALLEV
-268 DETRVEDTIVKLF
+268 DETTVEDTVLKLH
-281 IEKKLVVENI
+281 IDKKLVVENI
-291 SDIKGVYSVPFF
+291 GDIRGVYSIPFF
-303 KAESGA
+303 KAE
-309 AGRLTQLLHYK
+309 AGTARRLMQLLYYR
-320 ISPLDVDMDSEIEAV
+320 IPPMELDVDKEIASV

-341 ELAEKQRMAVK
+341 ELAEKQRLAVR
-352 EALSQGI
+352 EAVTQGI

-373 IKTIINILEKQGLDV
+373 IKTIINIFEKQGLQV

-406 RDAKTIHRLLEFGYG
+406 RDARTIHRLLEFGYG
-421 DNEEEMFFQ
+421 ESDEEMFFQ
-430 KNEDS
+430 KNEES

-465 TRVILVGDVDQLPS
+465 TRVVLVGDVDQLPS

-488 IIESGVLPVVRLDEI
+488 IIDSDILPVVRLDEI

-513 VNAHKINR
+513 VNAHRINK
-521 GETPVISS
+521 GAPPVISS
-529 KNSDFFLIRQESQ
+529 RNSDFFLIRQDNQES
-542 EDIVSTI
+542 IVSTI

-558 KYTGLDFYE
+558 KYTGLDFYD

-572 SPMKKGLC
+572 SPMKKGIC
-580 GVLNLNQELQKALNP
+580 GVLNLNQQLQKALNP
-595 QGRDK
+595 PGHTKLEK
-600 AEKPHREA
+600 AHKDA
-608 VFRVGDKVMQIK
+608 IFRTGDKVMQIK
-620 NNYKMK
+620 NNYKMR
-626 WQSILDFDKE
+626 WQSIADFEKE

-645 GTIMDMDT
+645 GTIMSIDNED
-653 EEQYLEVLFDRE
+653 QYLEVVFDRE
-665 RMVRYDFSMLD
+665 RLVKYDFSMLD

-722 SMVVLVGKDR
+722 TMVVLVGKES
-732 FLQQMI
+732 FLHQMI
-738 KNNHITTR
+738 GNNHITKR
-746 HSGLKERLGR
+746 YSGLRSRLAKP
-756 WNYD
+756 DFI

>member
-1 MTREKYAIIKTE
+1 
-13 QIFADMLEVLQM
+13 
-25 DEVQGTIYDVVFR
+25 
-38 NEQNGYTVLELEQD
+38 
-52 KELHTLVGYFSFL
+52 
-65 NIGETIRAFG
+65 
-75 KWVQH
+75 
-80 PDYGNQFKVETYSS
+80 VER
-94 VTPATANGIEK
+94 
-105 YLASG
+105 
-110 LIPGIGPHTAK
+110 
-121 KLVEK
+121 

-144 VEGIGQKKAEKIF
+144 VEGIGPKKAEKIF

-165 LKDIMIFL
+165 LKDIMMFL
-173 EQYGIGPA
+173 EQYGIGAA

-191 ADTIKEIKDN
+191 ANTINEIKEN
-201 PYKLADDVFGIGFKM
+201 PYKLADDIFGIGFKM
-216 ADKVALSMGISKS
+216 ADRVALSMGVSKAS
-229 SQHRVASGT
+229 EYRVASGT

-247 NGHTFVPQAELVRT
+247 NGHTFVPQEELVRSS
-261 ASALLEV
+261 AALLGV
-268 DETRVEDTIVKLF
+268 DETFVEDTIVKLF
-281 IEKKLVVENI
+281 IDKKLVVENI
-291 SDIKGVYSVPFF
+291 GDIRGVYSIPFF
-303 KAESGA
+303 KAESGTA
-309 AGRLTQLLHYK
+309 RRLMQLLYFK
-320 ISPLDVDMDSEIEAV
+320 IPPMDIDIDSEISAV
-335 EKAEGI
+335 ESSEGI
-341 ELAEKQRMAVK
+341 ELAEKQKLAVR
-352 EALSQGI
+352 EALTKGI

-373 IKTIINILEKQGLDV
+373 IRTIISLFEKQGLEV

-406 RDAKTIHRLLEFGYG
+406 RNAKTIHRLLEFGYG
-421 DNEEEMFFQ
+421 DNDEEMFFQ
-430 KNEDS
+430 KNEES

-513 VNAHKINR
+513 VNAHRINR
-521 GETPVISS
+521 GEPPVISS
-529 KNSDFFLIRQESQ
+529 RNGDFFLIRQENQ
-542 EDIVSTI
+542 ENIVSTI

-558 KYTGLDFYE
+558 KYTGLDFYD

-580 GVLNLNQELQKALNP
+580 GVLNLNKELQKALNP
-595 QGRDK
+595 K
-600 AEKPHREA
+600 EHNKSEKPHKEA
-608 VFRVGDKVMQIK
+608 IFRVGDKVMQIK

-626 WQSILDFDKE
+626 WQSLNDFEKE

-645 GTIMDMDT
+645 GTIMDIDN
-653 EEQYLEVLFDRE
+653 EEQYLEVIFDRE
-665 RMVRYDFSMLD
+665 RLVRYDFTMLD

-722 SMVVLVGKDR
+722 SMVVLVGKEH

-738 KNNHITTR
+738 NNNHITAR
-746 HSGLKERLGR
+746 NSGLRGRLDKM
-756 WNYD
+756 NLI

>member
-1 MTREKYAIIKTE
+1 
-13 QIFADMLEVLQM
+13 M
-25 DEVQGTIYDVVFR
+25 DELQGTIYEVVFR
-38 NEQNGYTVLELEQD
+38 NEQNGYTVLELEQE
-52 KELHTLVGYFSFL
+52 KELHTLVGYFSFI
-65 NIGETIRAFG
+65 NIGETIKAYG

-80 PDYGNQFKVETYSS
+80 PDYGNQFKVEAYNS
-94 VTPATANGIEK
+94 VTPATVNGIEK

-126 FGLDTLDIIQYNP
+126 FGLDTLDVIQYNP
-139 DRLTE
+139 DRLIE

-165 LKDIMIFL
+165 LKDIMVFL

-191 ADTIKEIKDN
+191 ANTISEIKEN
-201 PYKLADDVFGIGFKM
+201 PYKLADDIFGIGFKM
-216 ADKVALSMGISKS
+216 ADKVALSMGVSKAS
-229 SQHRVASGT
+229 EYRTASGT

-247 NGHTFVPQAELVRT
+247 SGHTFVPQESLVRT
-261 ASALLEV
+261 AAALLEV
-268 DETRVEDTIVKLF
+268 DETTVEDTILKLHF
-281 IEKKLVVENI
+281 DKKLVVENI
-291 SDIKGVYSVPFF
+291 GDIRGVYSIPFF
-303 KAESGA
+303 KAE
-309 AGRLTQLLHYK
+309 AGTARRLMQLLYYR
-320 ISPLDVDMDSEIEAV
+320 IPPMDLDIEREIAAV

-341 ELAEKQRMAVK
+341 ELAEKQRLAVR
-352 EALSQGI
+352 EALVQGI

-373 IKTIINILEKQGLDV
+373 IKTIINIFEKQGLQV

-406 RDAKTIHRLLEFGYG
+406 RDARTIHRLLEFGYG
-421 DNEEEMFFQ
+421 ESDEEMFFQ
-430 KNEDS
+430 KNEES
-435 PLECDVIIVDEVS
+435 PLESDVIIVDEVS

-465 TRVILVGDVDQLPS
+465 TRVVLVGDVDQLPS

-488 IIESGVLPVVRLDEI
+488 IIESDILPVVRLDEI

-513 VNAHKINR
+513 VNAHRINR
-521 GETPVISS
+521 GEPPVISA
-529 KNSDFFLIRQESQ
+529 KNSDFFLIRQDNQES
-542 EDIVSTI
+542 IVSTI
-549 IELCTERLP
+549 IDLCTERLP

-580 GVLNLNQELQKALNP
+580 GVLNLNQQLQKVLNP
-595 QGRDK
+595 PEHSKSEK
-600 AEKPHREA
+600 AHKDA
-608 VFRVGDKVMQIK
+608 IFRTGDKVMQIK

-626 WQSILDFDKE
+626 WQSIADFEKE
-636 GEGVFNGDL
+636 GEGVFNGDM
-645 GTIMDMDT
+645 GTIMSIDN
-653 EEQYLEVLFDRE
+653 EEQYLEVIFDRE
-665 RMVRYDFSMLD
+665 RLVKYDFSMLD

-722 SMVVLVGKDR
+722 TMVVLVGKES
-732 FLQQMI
+732 FLHQMI
-738 KNNHITTR
+738 GNNHITKR
-746 HSGLKERLGR
+746 YSGLRNRLVKP
-756 WNYD
+756 DFI

>member
-1 MTREKYAIIKTE
+1 
-13 QIFADMLEVLQM
+13 M
-25 DEVQGTIYDVVFR
+25 DEVQGTIYEVVFR
-38 NEQNGYTVLELEQD
+38 NEQNGYTVLELEQE
-52 KELHTLVGYFSFL
+52 KELHTLVGYFSFI
-65 NIGETIRAFG
+65 NIGETIKAYG

-80 PDYGNQFKVETYSS
+80 PDYGNQFKVEAYNS
-94 VTPATANGIEK
+94 VTPATVNGIEK

-110 LIPGIGPHTAK
+110 LIPGIGQHTAK

-139 DRLTE
+139 DRLIE

-165 LKDIMIFL
+165 LKDIMVFL

-191 ADTIKEIKDN
+191 ANTISEIKEN
-201 PYKLADDVFGIGFKM
+201 PYKLADDIFGIGFKM
-216 ADKVALSMGISKS
+216 ADKVALSMGVNKASEY
-229 SQHRVASGT
+229 RTASGT

-247 NGHTFVPQAELVRT
+247 NGHTFVPQESLVRT
-261 ASALLEV
+261 AAALLEV
-268 DETRVEDTIVKLF
+268 DETTVEDTILKLHF
-281 IEKKLVVENI
+281 DKKLVVENI
-291 SDIKGVYSVPFF
+291 GDIRGVYSIPFF
-303 KAESGA
+303 KAE
-309 AGRLTQLLHYK
+309 AGTARRLMQLLYYR
-320 ISPLDVDMDSEIEAV
+320 IPPMDLDIDKEIAEV
-335 EKAEGI
+335 EKSEGI
-341 ELAEKQRMAVK
+341 ELAEKQRLAVR
-352 EALSQGI
+352 EALVQGI

-373 IKTIINILEKQGLDV
+373 IKTIINIFEKQGLQV

-406 RDAKTIHRLLEFGYG
+406 RDSRTIHRLLEFGYG
-421 DNEEEMFFQ
+421 ESDEEMFFQ
-430 KNEDS
+430 KNEES

-465 TRVILVGDVDQLPS
+465 TRVVLVGDVDQLPS

-488 IIESGVLPVVRLDEI
+488 IIESGILPVVRLDEI

-513 VNAHKINR
+513 VNAHRINR
-521 GETPVISS
+521 GEPPVISS
-529 KNSDFFLIRQESQ
+529 RNSDFFLIRQDSQ
-542 EDIVSTI
+542 ESIVSTI

-572 SPMKKGLC
+572 SPMKKGPC
-580 GVLNLNQELQKALNP
+580 GVLNLNQQLQKALNP
-595 QGRDK
+595 PEHTK
-600 AEKPHREA
+600 PEKKHKDA
-608 VFRVGDKVMQIK
+608 IFRTGDKVMQIK

-626 WQSILDFDKE
+626 WQSIADFEKE

-645 GTIMDMDT
+645 GTIMSIDNED
-653 EEQYLEVLFDRE
+653 QYLEVIFDRE
-665 RMVRYDFSMLD
+665 RLVKYDFSMLD

-722 SMVVLVGKDR
+722 TMVVLVGKES
-732 FLQQMI
+732 FLHQMI
-738 KNNHITTR
+738 SNNHITKR
-746 HSGLKERLGR
+746 YSGLRSRLTKP
-756 WNYD
+756 DFI

>member
-1 MTREKYAIIKTE
+1 
-13 QIFADMLEVLQM
+13 M

-38 NEQNGYTVLELEQD
+38 NEQNGYTVLELECD
-52 KELHTLVGYFSFL
+52 KELLTLVGYFSFL
-65 NIGETIRAFG
+65 NMGETIKAYG

-80 PDYGNQFKVETYSS
+80 PDYGNQFKVETYTT
-94 VTPATANGIEK
+94 VTPATINGIEK

-110 LIPGIGPHTAK
+110 LIPGVGPQTAK
-121 KLVEK
+121 NLVEK
-126 FGLDTLDIIQYNP
+126 FGLDTLDVIQYNP

-144 VEGIGQKKAEKIF
+144 VEGIGQKKAEKIY

-165 LKDIMIFL
+165 LKDIMMFL
-173 EQYGIGPA
+173 EQYGIGAA

-191 ADTIKEIKDN
+191 GNTINEIKEN

-216 ADKVALSMGISKS
+216 ADRVALSMGISKS
-229 SQHRVASGT
+229 SEYRIASGT

-247 NGHTFVPQAELVRT
+247 RGHTFVPQEELARS
-261 ASALLEV
+261 AAALLEV
-268 DETRVEDTIVKLF
+268 DETLIEETIVRLF
-281 IEKKLVVENI
+281 IDKKLVVENVG
-291 SDIKGVYSVPFF
+291 DIRGVYSVPFF
-303 KAESGA
+303 KAE
-309 AGRLTQLLHYK
+309 AGTARRLMQLLYFK
-320 ISPLDVDMDSEIEAV
+320 ISPMDVDIDSEISAIERSEA
-335 EKAEGI
+335 I
-341 ELAEKQRMAVK
+341 ELAEKQRTAVR
-352 EALSQGI
+352 EALTQGI

-373 IKTIINILEKQGLDV
+373 IKTIINLFEKQGLNV

-421 DNEEEMFFQ
+421 DSDEEMFFQ
-430 KNEDS
+430 KNEES

-456 NLLKAIAEG
+456 NLLRAIAEG

-513 VNAHKINR
+513 VNAHRINR
-521 GETPVISS
+521 GEHPEISS
-529 KNSDFFLIRQESQ
+529 KNGDFFLIRRESQ

-595 QGRDK
+595 KGDNK
-600 AEKPHREA
+600 TEKLYREA
-608 VFRVGDKVMQIK
+608 VYRVGDKVMQIK

-626 WQSILDFDKE
+626 WQSIINFEKE

-645 GTIMDMDT
+645 GTIIEIDN
-653 EEQYLEVLFDRE
+653 EEQYLEVVFDRE
-665 RMVRYDFSMLD
+665 RMVKYDFTMLD

-722 SMVVLVGKDR
+722 SMVVLVGKER

-738 KNNHITTR
+738 NNNHIIAR
-746 HSGLKERLGR
+746 HSGLRGRLGKL
-756 WNYD
+756 NFI

>member
-1 MTREKYAIIKTE
+1 
-13 QIFADMLEVLQM
+13 M

-52 KELHTLVGYFSFL
+52 KEFFTLVGYFSFL
-65 NIGETIRAFG
+65 NIGETIKAYG
-75 KWVQH
+75 SWVRH
-80 PDYGNQFKVETYSS
+80 PDYGNQFKVDTYTS
-94 VTPATANGIEK
+94 VTPATTNGIEK

-139 DRLTE
+139 DRLIE
-144 VEGIGQKKAEKIF
+144 VEGIGQKKAEKIY

-165 LKDIMIFL
+165 LKDIMMFL

-191 ADTIKEIKDN
+191 ANTINEIKDN
-201 PYKLADDVFGIGFKM
+201 PYKLADDIFGIGFKM
-216 ADKVALSMGISKS
+216 ADRVALSMGISKS
-229 SQHRVASGT
+229 SEYRIASGT
-238 RYVLNQYHG
+238 RFVLNQYHG
-247 NGHTFVPQAELVRT
+247 NGHTFVPQEDLVRS
-261 ASALLEV
+261 AAALLEV
-268 DETRVEDTIVKLF
+268 QNTQIEDTIVKLH
-281 IEKKLVVENI
+281 IDNKLVVDNI
-291 SDIKGVYSVPFF
+291 GDTRAVYSVPFF
-303 KAESGA
+303 RAESGTA
-309 AGRLTQLLHYK
+309 IRLMQLLYFK
-320 ISPLDVDMDSEIEAV
+320 APPMDVDIESEISEV
-335 EKAEGI
+335 ESREGI
-341 ELAEKQRMAVK
+341 ELAEKQRIAVR
-352 EALSQGI
+352 EALTQGI

-366 GTGKTTT
+366 GTGKTTI
-373 IKTIINILEKQGLDV
+373 IKTIINLFEKQGLNV

-421 DNEEEMFFQ
+421 DSDEEMFFQ
-430 KNEDS
+430 KNGES
-435 PLECDVIIVDEVS
+435 PLECDAIIVDEVS

-456 NLLKAIAEG
+456 NLLKAVAEG
-465 TRVILVGDVDQLPS
+465 TRVILAGDVDQLPS

-488 IIESGVLPVVRLDEI
+488 IIESEVLPVVRLDEI

-513 VNAHKINR
+513 VNAHRINR
-521 GETPVISS
+521 GEPPVISS
-529 KNSDFFLIRQESQ
+529 REGDFFLIRKESQ

-549 IELCTERLP
+549 IELCTKRLP

-580 GVLNLNQELQKALNP
+580 GVLNLNRELQKALNP
-595 QGRDK
+595 KMHNKTEKQYRDF
-600 AEKPHREA
+600 

-626 WQSILDFDKE
+626 WKNINNPDKE

-645 GTIMDMDT
+645 GTIMNIDN
-653 EEQYLEVLFDRE
+653 EEQYLEVIFDRE
-665 RMVRYDFSMLD
+665 RMVKYDFSTLD

-722 SMVVLVGKDR
+722 SMVVLVGKEK
-732 FLQQMI
+732 FLEQMV
-738 KNNHITTR
+738 KNNHIIAR
-746 HSGLKERLGR
+746 HSGLRSRLERQKHVEI
-756 WNYD
+756 YS

>member
-1 MTREKYAIIKTE
+1 
-13 QIFADMLEVLQM
+13 M

-38 NEQNGYTVLELEQD
+38 NEQNGYTVLDLEQD
-52 KELHTLVGYFSFL
+52 KEIITLVGYFTFL
-65 NIGETIRAFG
+65 NIGETIKAYG

-80 PDYGNQFKVETYSS
+80 PDYGNQFKVETYAA
-94 VTPATANGIEK
+94 VTPATVNGIEK

-126 FGLDTLDIIQYNP
+126 FGLDTLDVMQYNP
-139 DRLTE
+139 DRLIE
-144 VEGIGQKKAEKIF
+144 VEGIGQKKAEKIS

-165 LKDIMIFL
+165 LKDIMMFL
-173 EQYGIGPA
+173 EQYGIGAA

-191 ADTIKEIKDN
+191 GNTINEIKEN

-216 ADKVALSMGISKS
+216 ADRVALSMGISKS
-229 SQHRVASGT
+229 SEYRIASGT

-247 NGHTFVPQAELVRT
+247 NGHTFVPQEELVKS
-261 ASALLEV
+261 AAALLEV
-268 DETRVEDTIVKLF
+268 DETQIEDTIVRLF
-281 IEKKLVVENI
+281 IDKKLVVENI
-291 SDIKGVYSVPFF
+291 GDVRGVYSVPFF
-303 KAESGA
+303 KAESGTA
-309 AGRLTQLLHYK
+309 RRLMQLLYYK
-320 ISPLDVDMDSEIEAV
+320 IPPLDVDMDSEISAIERS
-335 EKAEGI
+335 EGI
-341 ELAEKQRMAVK
+341 ELAEKQRTAVR
-352 EALSQGI
+352 EALTQGI

-373 IKTIINILEKQGLDV
+373 IKTIINIFEKQGLNV

-421 DNEEEMFFQ
+421 DSDEEMFFQ
-430 KNEDS
+430 KNEES

-513 VNAHKINR
+513 VNAHRINR
-521 GETPVISS
+521 GEPPEISS
-529 KNSDFFLIRQESQ
+529 KNGDFFLIRRESQ

-549 IELCTERLP
+549 IELCTKRLP

-595 QGRDK
+595 KEDNK
-600 AEKPHREA
+600 TEKPYRD
-608 VFRVGDKVMQIK
+608 VVYRVGDKVMQIK

-626 WQSILDFDKE
+626 WYSIMDIDKE

-645 GTIMDMDT
+645 GTIAEIDN
-653 EEQYLEVLFDRE
+653 EEQHLKVIFDRE
-665 RMVRYDFSMLD
+665 RVVKYDFAMLD

-722 SMVVLVGKDR
+722 NMVVLVGKER

-738 KNNHITTR
+738 KNNHIITR
-746 HSGLKERLGR
+746 HSGLKGRL
-756 WNYD
+756 DKLK